1 MFGFYQTSS
10 WSKITYIDSAL
21 SSVQVKDLIRK
32 GMFMETFYIFY
43 WFQQAVLIWDFEL
56 ILQTIRVAKQNAKI
70 TLYLCIMEVA
80 LCFILIL
87 SVILYV

>member
-10 WSKITYIDSAL
+10 WSKITYIDSQL

-56 ILQTIRVAKQNAKI
+56 ILQTIRVAEQNAKI